1 MENSANKS
9 SFMRMISVVLV
20 VFSLAILGVSTPGL
34 TQQAYADDGV
44 IVSNSTL
51 YFGDGANSWS
61 LYTDQSLTVEFADP
75 EAEGHWAVDGNT
87 LTLTN
92 FNLKVDGKNHALILT
107 ESCTVELVGDN
118 YLHVEK
124 SDADALCL
132 RVEGDETTIKGSG
145 SLAITTSITTNR
157 ASAIEITKQNAT
169 LTFNEATV
177 SATAG
182 LAGGTS
188 YGMKLRAVLA

>member
-1 MENSANKS
+1 MAGLSSRVRLFISA
-9 SFMRMISVVLV
+9 M
-20 VFSLAILGVSTPGL
+20 APTPGL
-34 TQQAYADDGV
+34 CIPTK
-44 IVSNSTL
+44 VSQL
-51 YFGDGANSWS
+51 
-61 LYTDQSLTVEFADP
+61 
-75 EAEGHWAVDGNT
+75 
-87 LTLTN
+87 
-92 FNLKVDGKNHALILT
+92 
-107 ESCTVELVGDN
+107 
-118 YLHVEK
+118 K

-182 LAGGTS
+182 FTGGLPTES
-188 YGMKLRAVLA
+188 KLRAVRA